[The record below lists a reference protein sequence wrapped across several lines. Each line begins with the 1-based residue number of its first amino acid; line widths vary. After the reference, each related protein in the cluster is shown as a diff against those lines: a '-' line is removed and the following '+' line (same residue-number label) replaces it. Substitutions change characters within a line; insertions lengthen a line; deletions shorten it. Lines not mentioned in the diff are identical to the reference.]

1 MIRLIWYKP
10 SRSRYSGSYSFT
22 VDVRELFCVF
32 SVVSR
37 TALIGIVN
45 GIGSAP
51 ILSEIA
57 GTSSYGMASMTW
69 CIGNE
74 RSKVIAQ
81 RCVFSAN
88 IVPKML
94 NAAGHRPLRV
104 VDGSETD

>member
-1 MIRLIWYKP
+1 MFP
-10 SRSRYSGSYSFT
+10 
-22 VDVRELFCVF
+22 
-32 SVVSR
+32 VVSR

-45 GIGSAP
+45 GSGRAP

-81 RCVFSAN
+81 RCVFSAD
-88 IVPKML
+88 IIPKMF
-94 NAAGHRPLRV
+94 NAAGHCPLRR
-104 VDGSETD
+104 